1 MGAKLAEQNTPQGSS
16 GDKPEQIP
24 LWLDFVF
31 FLIKFLVIAA
41 VVIGAIILAV
51 YAIPFIVAFFLIIGW
66 YLNPPWAVREGKAQL
81 NRLVRPNQLQA
92 RSSRWA

>member
-1 MGAKLAEQNTPQGSS
+1 MGAKLAEQNTPQESS
-16 GDKPEQIP
+16 GAKPEQTP

-51 YAIPFIVAFFLIIGW
+51 YAIPFIVAFFLIIWFVFKSTMGSK
-66 YLNPPWAVREGKAQL
+66 R
-81 NRLVRPNQLQA
+81 R
-92 RSSRWA
+92 